1 MTQHN
6 INRNIFHR
14 YGFCIRDNFALI
26 YFMPLV
32 RTKHDD
38 QFVIFLLYVV
48 IGQETQSLERKKLSY
63 VLEYV
68 LIRIVNKMDWF
79 PK

>member
-1 MTQHN
+1 
-6 INRNIFHR
+6 
-14 YGFCIRDNFALI
+14 
-26 YFMPLV
+26 MPLV

-63 VLEYV
+63 ILEYV
-68 LIRIVNKMDWF
+68 LIRIDWF
-79 PK
+79 PKWIGFQNDGKNNWKKSEENPKSIT